1 MLQHRVVHSKT
12 LIFLIEKLYTEGK
25 FQSLYLLSLLNSI
38 KTSRSGFQLFFPHFY
53 FVLSLSTS
61 FRRLFTIINL
71 VVGGKMAKPNNSKKL
86 DSTSEEEEE
95 PFEFEDT
102 PVDNNTI
109 GRPNWWFNGSSFI
122 PQTNQDQRL
131 ASLQYQTLVRS
142 NPILSER
149 AQRIRRYIS
158 TLSQWFPLPVL
169 DEIGKEIL
177 LETNIR
183 QNDKELLAHL
193 LGALE
198 ATLRQKYCTIHWSV
212 LQEINQTTEQ
222 QLQKKDLYK
231 WMFYTR
237 QRKKDRIS
245 DTLRVVQRL
254 TIEAILGETIPAEY
268 KRQLCLKVVQTIKML
283 RLKGFICKDPEVAS
297 WALKRILLEEK
308 GPQTSIPKELRPIT
322 TRMTFRLRQK
332 LKDT

>member
-1 MLQHRVVHSKT
+1 MVNPK
-12 LIFLIEKLYTEGK
+12 
-25 FQSLYLLSLLNSI
+25 
-38 KTSRSGFQLFFPHFY
+38 
-53 FVLSLSTS
+53 
-61 FRRLFTIINL
+61 
-71 VVGGKMAKPNNSKKL
+71 NSKKL
-86 DSTSEEEEE
+86 DSTSEGEEES
-95 PFEFEDT
+95 FEFEDS
-102 PVDNNTI
+102 PENSDTI

-122 PQTNQDQRL
+122 PKTNQDQRL

-177 LETNIR
+177 LETDIR
-183 QNDKELLAHL
+183 QNDKDLLAHL

-198 ATLRQKYCTIHWSV
+198 ATLRQKYCTIRWSV

-222 QLQKKDLYK
+222 QLQKKDIYK

-237 QRKKDRIS
+237 KRKKERIS
-245 DTLRVVQRL
+245 DPLRVVQRL
-254 TIEAILGETIPAEY
+254 TIEAILGETIPSDH
-268 KRQLCLKVVQTIKML
+268 KRHLCLTVVQAIKML

-308 GPQTSIPKELRPIT
+308 GPQTTIPKELRPMT
-322 TRMTFRLRQK
+322 TRMTFRLRQI
-332 LKDT
+332 LKDSQFSIN